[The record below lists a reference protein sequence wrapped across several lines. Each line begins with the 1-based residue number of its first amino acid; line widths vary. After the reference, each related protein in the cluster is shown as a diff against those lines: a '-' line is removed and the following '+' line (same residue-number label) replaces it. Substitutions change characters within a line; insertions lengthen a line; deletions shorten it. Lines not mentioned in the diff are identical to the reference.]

1 MNTGERIYDRR
12 SCIQAAPYAAPACT
26 IWFFSFILDR
36 CRYHDR
42 RRNLND
48 ATQDLVWQFDPVWE
62 CQRRILHL
70 GRKCRT
76 IGDAQSVETILGRG
90 VARWEDCYANSG
102 RTGLAFGLLLRSKHR
117 ICATPTDGPPKSR
130 IRQESSVGAQGKGQG
145 RHP

>member
-1 MNTGERIYDRR
+1 MIGNFITDRIHC
-12 SCIQAAPYAAPACT
+12 SLKAEGAAIYRT
-26 IWFFSFILDR
+26 MLVQYGFNSFILDR

-102 RTGLAFGLLLRSKHR
+102 RTGLAFGLFCGVL
-117 ICATPTDGPPKSR
+117 
-130 IRQESSVGAQGKGQG
+130 
-145 RHP
+145 